1 MNDISNKH
9 LIRLEEMMDDHDL
22 TEENPNSMLNN
33 YTALSGVKPE
43 MFDESIFTSKPTNN
57 NVVESELN
65 SYGEYGD
72 EESKRQ

>member
-1 MNDISNKH
+1 MNDISNKT

-57 NVVESELN
+57 NYVDGSN
-65 SYGEYGD
+65 
-72 EESKRQ
+72 